1 MTQKAS
7 TKTINWAL
15 QKLETLD
22 SQKAAADKHKP
33 HLAYIYSNTNK

>member
-22 SQKAAADKHKP
+22 VQKAAADK
-33 HLAYIYSNTNK
+33 